1 MQKELDMIMENF
13 PEHREKIAE
22 LFRNNEDFKS
32 LCMDYW
38 QCRNALLKFRE
49 TVLDDVRR
57 ENEYARLLNELEQEA
72 ARFLGRF
79 K

>member
-38 QCRNALLKFRE
+38 QCRIAMIKFRE
-49 TVLDDVRR
+49 TVLDDVRT
-57 ENEYARLLNELEQEA
+57 ENEYVKLLNELEQEA
-72 ARFLGRF
+72 ARFLCRF